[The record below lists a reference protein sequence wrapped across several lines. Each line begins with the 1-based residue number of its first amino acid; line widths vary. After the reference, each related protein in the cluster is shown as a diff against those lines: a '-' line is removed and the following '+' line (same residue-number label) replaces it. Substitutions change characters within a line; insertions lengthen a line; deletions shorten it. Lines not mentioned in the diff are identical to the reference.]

1 MTQKMTTWALA
12 LLALTALFAAA
23 CSSNAS
29 APASDEGGASVAVAD
44 GDGDGD
50 ASNINNA
57 DDSDASPTGSVNSD
71 GDTSAGATVG
81 SVDRERSSSV
91 SFVSSAAARTAELEA
106 YEFVMEFSM
115 TGLPETTGP
124 LTFTAEGA
132 VDARNQ
138 RMRMTLDLNSL
149 FDAMPGSVSD
159 EELQLMRA
167 LIGDGLIEML
177 VDGDTTYM
185 SWSLF
190 STLFGADTKWVSFTA
205 EGSGGDLFEGF
216 GGLSMGQVGS
226 GPDSYLDFFSSL
238 GSLDEAGT
246 DVLRGVET
254 TRFAGVID
262 LDKAVELASPAERD
276 QLRQQYAELG
286 VTGLGEMPVEIW
298 IDDEG
303 YMRKFTMTFDF
314 SQLGAAFDPTG
325 PAEMLMTF
333 EMFNF
338 GEALT
343 IQLPSPDEVTELDL
357 GGLFG
362 GGF

>member
-1 MTQKMTTWALA
+1 MTRRVTTWTLA
-12 LLALTALFAAA
+12 LLALSALFAAA
-23 CSSNAS
+23 CSSGGDDAAQ
-29 APASDEGGASVAVAD
+29 APNGSEANVAIADAD
-44 GDGDGD
+44 GDTDD
-50 ASNINNA
+50 A
-57 DDSDASPTGSVNSD
+57 DDSDASPTGSVNGD
-71 GDTSAGATVG
+71 GGDAGATVG
-81 SVDRERSSSV
+81 SVDRDDSSSV

-106 YEFVMEFSM
+106 YEFIMEFSM
-115 TGLPETTGP
+115 TGLPETTSP

-132 VDARNQ
+132 IDARNQ
-138 RMRMTLDLNSL
+138 RMRMTLDMNSL
-149 FDAMPGSVSD
+149 FDAMPGNISD
-159 EELQLMRA
+159 EELELMRA

-177 VDGDTTYM
+177 VDGDTAYM

-190 STLFGADTKWVSFTA
+190 STLFGADTKWVSFTD

-216 GGLSMGQVGS
+216 GGLSMGQFDS

-238 GSLDEAGT
+238 GSLDEAGS

-254 TRFAGVID
+254 IRFVGVID
-262 LDKAVELASPAERD
+262 LDRAIELAASSAERD
-276 QLRQQYAELG
+276 ELQRQYAELG

-298 IDDEG
+298 IDAEG
-303 YMRKFTMTFDF
+303 YMRKFTMTFDL
-314 SQLGAAFDPTG
+314 SELGAAFDPTG
-325 PAEMLMTF
+325 PAEMFMTF

-338 GEALT
+338 GEPLT